1 LVVDKA
7 LVHFAISRLD
17 RGTIVVHVLPASFC
31 QDDIVPKVS
40 HL

>member
-1 LVVDKA
+1 VVNKA

-17 RGTIVVHVLPASFC
+17 RCTVLIHILPAGFC
-31 QDDIVPKVS
+31 QDDVVPKVS